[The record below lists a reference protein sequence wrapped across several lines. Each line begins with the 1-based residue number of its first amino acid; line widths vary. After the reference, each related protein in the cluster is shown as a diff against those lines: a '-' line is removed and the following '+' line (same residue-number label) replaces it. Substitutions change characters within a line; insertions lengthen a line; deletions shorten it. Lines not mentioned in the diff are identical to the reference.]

1 MKVVVDMNVSPLC
14 ALALNAAG
22 HGAQHW
28 SEVGLPTASDVEIM
42 AWALEHDSVVLTHD
56 LDFGDILGASG
67 AGGPS
72 VIQLRAE
79 RLAVAEIAQL
89 VASALRDCRAELNAG
104 ALITLDASRRRM
116 RLLPINRPSGLA
128 PDSESGT

>member
-1 MKVVVDMNVSPLC
+1 MNISPLC
-14 ALALNAAG
+14 ALALSAAG
-22 HGAQHW
+22 HEAQHW
-28 SEVGLPTASDVEIM
+28 YEVGLPTASDAEIM

-67 AGGPS
+67 AKGPS

-79 RLAVAEIAQL
+79 RLAVPELAQL

-128 PDSESGT
+128 PDRGSWS